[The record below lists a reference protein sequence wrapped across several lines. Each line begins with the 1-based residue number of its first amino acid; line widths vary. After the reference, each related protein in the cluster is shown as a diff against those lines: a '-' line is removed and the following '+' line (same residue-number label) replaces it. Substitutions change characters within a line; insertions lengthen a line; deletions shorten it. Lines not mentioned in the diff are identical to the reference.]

1 MSESEDVAETGE
13 ASPAI
18 ATGSRTTAALG
29 VGSRAA
35 VRAVGSRAAVRA
47 RAVRGFDA
55 LLLDFG
61 SVVTYT
67 AFERHRESERLLG
80 LAQGTFAWLGP
91 VDPTTDP
98 LWRSME
104 RGEISER
111 DYWAHRASEVGSL
124 LGQPAWTPLDFFQ
137 AVRGEDP
144 NRSVRESAR
153 RTVRA
158 ARAAGLRVGILSN
171 ELELFWGRPFMA
183 RLDILRDVDALVDAT
198 HTGILKPDP
207 RAYWLALEELDT
219 SAERV
224 LFVDDQMRNVEGA
237 RRLGITTVHFDVA
250 AADACFAAVRGL
262 LGLEPDAEGASG
274 RHP

>member
-1 MSESEDVAETGE
+1 MSESEDVAEAAE
-13 ASPAI
+13 SSAASA
-18 ATGSRTTAALG
+18 AGSRTAVRGA
-29 VGSRAA
+29 GSRAA
-35 VRAVGSRAAVRA
+35 VRGAGSRAAVRA
-47 RAVRGFDA
+47 RDARSFDA

-80 LAQGTFAWLGP
+80 LAQGTFDWLGP
-91 VDPTTDP
+91 VDPATDP

-111 DYWAHRASEVGSL
+111 DYWARRASEVGSM
-124 LGQPAWTPLDFFQ
+124 LGRPAWTPLDFFQ
-137 AVRGEDP
+137 AIRGEDP
-144 NRSVRESAR
+144 NRSVRASAH

-183 RLDILRDVDALVDAT
+183 RLEILSDVDALVDAT

-207 RAYWLALEELDT
+207 RAYRFALEELDT

-250 AADACFAAVRGL
+250 APDACFATVRGL
-262 LGLEPDAEGASG
+262 LGVDPAA
-274 RHP
+274 

>member
-1 MSESEDVAETGE
+1 MSESEGVAEAAGTKP
-13 ASPAI
+13 ASVSASRAHAR
-18 ATGSRTTAALG
+18 ATGTR
-29 VGSRAA
+29 R
-35 VRAVGSRAAVRA
+35 
-47 RAVRGFDA
+47 FDA

-80 LAQGTFAWLGP
+80 LAQGTLGWLGP
-91 VDPTTDP
+91 VDPATDP

-111 DYWAHRASEVGSL
+111 DYWARRAGEVGSM
-124 LGQPAWTPLDFFQ
+124 LGRPAWTPLDFFQ
-137 AVRGEDP
+137 AIRGEDP
-144 NRSVRESAR
+144 NRSVRESAH

-171 ELELFWGRPFMA
+171 ELELFWGRPFMD
-183 RLDILRDVDALVDAT
+183 RLEILRDVDVLVDAT

-207 RAYWLALEELDT
+207 RAYRLALEELDT

-224 LFVDDQMRNVEGA
+224 LFVDDQLRNVEGA
-237 RRLGITTVHFDVA
+237 RRMGITTVHFDVA
-250 AADACFAAVRGL
+250 AADACFAAVRSL
-262 LGLEPDAEGASG
+262 LGVEPQAPEAGG
-274 RHP
+274 R